1 MWLKCIRDIVWQ
13 RADSEDHT
21 MPSIEA
27 LKLHWKRSLWVIL
40 MWNVATQ
47 NDIELPMSE
56 YGWERLDDKLNIVW
70 DVPENITRVQKR
82 IEYILLKGMQMQDRM
97 SDP

>member
-1 MWLKCIRDIVWQ
+1 
-13 RADSEDHT
+13 
-21 MPSIEA
+21 
-27 LKLHWKRSLWVIL
+27 